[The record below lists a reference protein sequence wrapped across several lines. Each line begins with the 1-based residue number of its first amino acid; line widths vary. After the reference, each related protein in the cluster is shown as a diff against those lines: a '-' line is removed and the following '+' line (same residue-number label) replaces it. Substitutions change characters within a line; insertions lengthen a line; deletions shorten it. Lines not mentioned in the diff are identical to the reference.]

1 MKTDD
6 VIAEFKTQE
15 ALAKQLG
22 IKQPSIAKWVKTGV
36 VPYLRQLQIE
46 SLTGGALKADRSI
59 LPRRTTKYRGAAAQN
74 KVIVSTA
81 MDGNT

>member
-6 VIAEFKTQE
+6 VLAKFKTQE
-15 ALAKQLG
+15 ALAEQLG

-46 SLTGGALKADRSI
+46 SLTGGALKAEKGI
-59 LPRRTTKYRGAAAQN
+59 LPRKTNKYRCGSAQS
-74 KVIVSTA
+74 KVIV
-81 MDGNT
+81 